1 MFVFFHKIYYI
12 EYGLYSIKIRKK
24 FYNNKKNKLNICICL
39 KIYNPNHS
47 NKEMKQISYMEKWK
61 GEMEDRKEMIT
72 W

>member
-24 FYNNKKNKLNICICL
+24 FYNNKKNKLNLCICL

-47 NKEMKQISYMEKWK
+47 NKESNEANLIY
-61 GEMEDRKEMIT
+61 GEMEGRNGR
-72 W
+72 